1 MSDTSPSFEF
11 VCERLEVI
19 AKLSRLEARGT
30 VRLALREVGKNPAYV
45 SSQDMTMIVARV
57 LPRMLQNRG
66 IKDAAQICAE
76 VGNQLSQAKLA
87 SGATYLDPAE
97 VFARLGSD
105 RKKSQ
110 F

>member
-1 MSDTSPSFEF
+1 MSETSPAFEF
-11 VCERLEVI
+11 VCERLETI
-19 AKLSRLEARGT
+19 AKISRIEARGT

-45 SSQDMTMIVARV
+45 SPQDMSTIVTRV
-57 LPRMLQNRG
+57 LPRMLQTRG
-66 IKDAAQICAE
+66 VRDAAQLCQEIAT
-76 VGNQLSQAKLA
+76 QLSQAKLA

-105 RKKSQ
+105 RKKST

>member
-1 MSDTSPSFEF
+1 MSETSPAFEF
-11 VCERLEVI
+11 VCERLETI
-19 AKLSRLEARGT
+19 AKISRIEARGT

-45 SSQDMTMIVARV
+45 SPQDMMTIVTRV
-57 LPRMLQNRG
+57 LPRMLQTRG
-66 IKDAAQICAE
+66 VKDPAQLCQEIST
-76 VGNQLSQAKLA
+76 QLSQAKLA

-105 RKKSQ
+105 RKKSP